1 MAAVAPRHVL
11 VVLVVAQFTGTSLW
25 FAINA
30 VLPELSALFGWPEDA
45 AGLLSASLQGGFIV
59 GTLCFALTMLSD
71 RFDPRH
77 VFLIACMAGA
87 VCTLVAWQM
96 VRHYEWLV
104 VWRFLTG
111 VCLAGIYPV
120 GMKIAAQWFPGGLG
134 RALGWLVGALVVGS
148 ASAHGLRAVMGALP
162 WDTLMLAVAA
172 LAALGGLLIRSLP
185 TPPPPLTASQPT
197 RFAWSAFSVMWTNPT
212 VRSSVLGYFGHM
224 WELYTFWV
232 LLPFILM
239 TRVEGVAV
247 LWWSFFVMA
256 SGAVGCVVGGAVAN
270 RWGSARVAG
279 AQLSTSG
286 LCCLLAPV
294 ALTAGNAFFFAWLI
308 VWGITVA
315 GDSPQFSTLTAR
327 HTPAHLVGSVLTMT
341 NSIGFALS
349 IVSIVLFTQAMPHY
363 TMGTLLPWLALGPV
377 LGVWALK
384 HTMQRRG

>member
-30 VLPELSALFGWPEDA
+30 VLPELSAQFGWPEDA

-162 WDTLMLAVAA
+162 WDTLMLAVCTRGVGWVADPQ
-172 LAALGGLLIRSLP
+172 LANAP
-185 TPPPPLTASQPT
+185 APAP
-197 RFAWSAFSVMWTNPT
+197 
-212 VRSSVLGYFGHM
+212 
-224 WELYTFWV
+224 
-232 LLPFILM
+232 
-239 TRVEGVAV
+239 
-247 LWWSFFVMA
+247 
-256 SGAVGCVVGGAVAN
+256 AN
-270 RWGSARVAG
+270 R
-279 AQLSTSG
+279 LTTD
-286 LCCLLAPV
+286 PV
-294 ALTAGNAFFFAWLI
+294 
-308 VWGITVA
+308 
-315 GDSPQFSTLTAR
+315 R
-327 HTPAHLVGSVLTMT
+327 LVGILSDVDKSNGPKFCTWLLRPHV
-341 NSIGFALS
+341 GAL
-349 IVSIVLFTQAMPHY
+349 Y
-363 TMGTLLPWLALGPV
+363 V
-377 LGVWALK
+377 LGVVTVYSHDPCRGRCGFMVVVFCDGEWRCGLCGWGRRRKSLGKCAGRRRPTQ
-384 HTMQRRG
+384 HQRPMLFARASCPNSR